1 MRRRFTP
8 EFKRDSILRA
18 TQPGAVVTHVA
29 RELGLDQSV
38 LRRWVQQ
45 STMSRGLTEML
56 SNANGSATTPV
67 SDFRRQAEA
76 RFPAEAPVPDQGD
89 STELS
94 RLKRELEQ
102 LRHERDILIRA
113 LGHFTKS
120 LG

>member
-1 MRRRFTP
+1 
-8 EFKRDSILRA
+8 
-18 TQPGAVVTHVA
+18 VA

-45 STMSRGLTEML
+45 STMSRSLPEML
-56 SNANGSATTPV
+56 SDTNGSMTSPV

-76 RFPAEAPVPDQGD
+76 RLPAEAPAADQGD
-89 STELS
+89 GTELS